1 MPDRI
6 SEHSLVE
13 LVLREDGGVA
23 LTCGRGT
30 DTYLSHAGADPER
43 TLIPVVVLGLTHSV
57 LTMAGRPAQQV
68 SGYQGQWAVG
78 VLLDNLKGVSPYD
91 GRLTWGDMGYPYS
104 RPEYEQL
111 ATTDTEELIENC
123 AAVVE
128 RLLGKLMRG
137 LGVDSRYLPYS
148 TESLR
153 KSPR

>member
-1 MPDRI
+1 M
-6 SEHSLVE
+6 
-13 LVLREDGGVA
+13 
-23 LTCGRGT
+23 
-30 DTYLSHAGADPER
+30 
-43 TLIPVVVLGLTHSV
+43 
-57 LTMAGRPAQQV
+57 
-68 SGYQGQWAVG
+68 
-78 VLLDNLKGVSPYD
+78 SPYD

-111 ATTDTEELIENC
+111 TTTDTDELIENTP
-123 AAVVE
+123 AVVE